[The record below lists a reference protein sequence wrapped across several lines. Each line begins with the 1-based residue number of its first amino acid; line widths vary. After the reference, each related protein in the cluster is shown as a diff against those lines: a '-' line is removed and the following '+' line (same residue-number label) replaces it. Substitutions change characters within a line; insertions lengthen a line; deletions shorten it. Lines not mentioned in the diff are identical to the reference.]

1 MKTLDYLRSR
11 IPQGIKRR
19 NEFVFE
25 RTFIHKRRLT
35 TMLPVKFM
43 VTPPYGLA
51 VFLVVGMPYLGTE
64 ERTTLG
70 AYDARS
76 KNSVS
81 AILAP
86 NALYKILLTSPRLG
100 SMCSFYNPPSPIFL
114 A

>member
-43 VTPPYGLA
+43 ITTPYGLA
-51 VFLVVGMPYLGTE
+51 VFLVVGMPHLGTE

-70 AYDARS
+70 AYNARS
-76 KNSVS
+76 KNAVS
-81 AILAP
+81 AIFATD
-86 NALYKILLTSPRLG
+86 ALSSLYLGLSMETQSP
-100 SMCSFYNPPSPIFL
+100 S
-114 A
+114 AK